1 MNIKV
6 NDMLSLIVTYL
17 NEVIATEFVMYTQ
30 SKDASNMVK
39 LAGML
44 IDVRFQIDFTLMSS
58 ALEVQE
64 LYDKYRSR
72 PVEESNIEI
81 RTLMDISGYIH
92 MMLLDEESEDES
104 QPYSDFIERLARM
117 ITLHSTV
124 DMAITCQ
131 DESMTQTMNETSW
144 VSLLHANPWLVAMV
158 CIRFIPSYYIVDM
171 AITKLIDIPKV
182 KDETRSPS

>member
-30 SKDASNMVK
+30 NKDASNMVK

-92 MMLLDEESEDES
+92 MMLQDEEEDAT
-104 QPYSDFIERLARM
+104 QPYDDFITRLARM
-117 ITLHSTV
+117 VTLHSNV
-124 DMAITCQ
+124 DLAITCQ
-131 DESMTQTMNETSW
+131 DESMTQTMQETAW
-144 VSLLHANPWLVAMV
+144 ISLLHANPWLVAMV

-171 AITKLIDIPKV
+171 AITKLTDIPKV